1 MLKIRIRCKIAQI
14 SYFSHFFHGNITYS
28 RSRLSIPDEYDHSPK
43 PAVTEEPCK
52 HVKSGNYRPA
62 SETPYG
68 WRFASGPIVARDG
81 MQAGI
86 C

>member
-28 RSRLSIPDEYDHSPK
+28 RSRLSIPDEYDHSPNS
-43 PAVTEEPCK
+43 AITEESSK
-52 HVKSGNYRPA
+52 HVESGNYRPV
-62 SETPYG
+62 SETPSG
-68 WRFASGPIVARDG
+68 WRFAGGPIVARDW
-81 MQAGI
+81 MLAAI